1 MGVDQTETVEGINE
15 LALIHFLK
23 QRPILTFILMGL
35 SFLVTGLISFNLIYL
50 FNANLDFIREYGIM
64 GLRDGGMR
72 QLVGLIFSGYLALL
86 LYLFFKVCE
95 KVMVEWL
102 LERRRRVDIDKS

>member
-1 MGVDQTETVEGINE
+1 MGVDQNENSEAVTE

-23 QRPILTFILMGL
+23 KRPILTFILMGL
-35 SFLVTGLISFNLIYL
+35 SFLLTGLISFNLIYL

-72 QLVGLIFSGYLALL
+72 QLIGLVLSGYLALL

-102 LERRRRVDIDKS
+102 LERRRKIKGD